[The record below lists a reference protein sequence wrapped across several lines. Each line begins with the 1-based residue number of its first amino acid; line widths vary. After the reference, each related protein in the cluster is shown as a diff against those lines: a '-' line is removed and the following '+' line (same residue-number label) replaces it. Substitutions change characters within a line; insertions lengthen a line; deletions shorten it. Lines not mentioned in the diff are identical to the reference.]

1 MQAKTNLETTT
12 KRGKGVDG
20 WEMKSKNEM
29 KIEGKI
35 YYRCNKCEKPIIN
48 EDSFIYFNGKVY
60 HNKCGVII

>member
-1 MQAKTNLETTT
+1 
-12 KRGKGVDG
+12 
-20 WEMKSKNEM
+20 MKSKNEM